1 VNPAKLPFHYGW
13 LIVLSGALTLFAC
26 LGMARFAFG
35 LLLPAMRQSLD
46 LGYDQMGL
54 ISTGNFI
61 GYLLA
66 VALSPLLIR
75 RWRPRLV
82 TCAGL
87 LLNAL
92 CLLLISRADHLS
104 ALILFYGVVG
114 AGSGF
119 ANIPSMVLVSH
130 WFRRNKRGQA
140 AGLMIAGNGLAILA
154 AGQLIPWVN
163 AAWGWRESWIILA
176 IISLLAM
183 IFALLV
189 LRNDPAEVGLLPHGR
204 YEALEESTF
213 VGSTN
218 GRLLVHLGVIY
229 LIFGLTYMIYG
240 TFIVTTM
247 VEDFGFTE
255 AKAGQLWS
263 LVGIFGI
270 FSGVVFGSV
279 SDRIGRRN
287 GMVLVY
293 AMFSCAYL
301 LAGLGAILGSW
312 ALWLSVF
319 FYGSVLFAVP
329 TIMAAAVA
337 EYLGMERAASGFAT
351 LTLFFAAGQ
360 IIGPGSAGLLAEL
373 SGSFIPSYLLSAAL
387 TTIAM
392 ALTLRLKNRLPN
404 NHQTAR
410 EIP

>member
-1 VNPAKLPFHYGW
+1 MRSLILPFHYGW
-13 LIVLSGALTLFAC
+13 LIVLSGTLTLFAC

-35 LLLPAMRQSLD
+35 LLLPAMRQALE

-54 ISTGNFI
+54 ISTSNFI

-66 VALSPLLIR
+66 VAISPMLIR
-75 RWRPRLV
+75 RWRPRLLI
-82 TCAGL
+82 CAGL

-92 CLLLISRADHLS
+92 CMLLIGRAQNLS
-104 ALILFYGVVG
+104 ALILFYGLVG

-140 AGLMIAGNGLAILA
+140 AGLMIAGNGLAILV
-154 AGQLIPWVN
+154 AGQLIPLVN
-163 AAWGWRESWIILA
+163 VTWGWRESWLLLA
-176 IISLLAM
+176 LISLLAM

-189 LRNDPAEVGLLPHGR
+189 VRNEPADMGLTPHGR
-204 YEALEESTF
+204 YESLEESAFT
-213 VGSTN
+213 GGTSAK
-218 GRLLVHLGVIY
+218 LLVHLGVIY

-247 VEDFGFTE
+247 VDDFGFTE
-255 AKAGQLWS
+255 SQAGQLWS
-263 LVGIFGI
+263 LVGIFGM
-270 FSGVVFGSV
+270 FSGVFFGSV

-301 LAGLGAILGSW
+301 LAGLGGILGSW

-319 FYGSVLFAVP
+319 FYGAVLFAVP

-373 SGSFIPSYLLSAAL
+373 SGSFIPSYLFSAAL
-387 TTIAM
+387 TSLAI
-392 ALTLRLKNRLPN
+392 ALTLRLKNPRRTE
-404 NHQTAR
+404 TAG
-410 EIP
+410 

>member
-1 VNPAKLPFHYGW
+1 MKSVTCSFHYGW
-13 LIVLSGALTLFAC
+13 VIVLSGSLTLFSC

-35 LLLPAMRQSLD
+35 LLLPAMRQTLE

-66 VALSPLLIR
+66 VAISPMLIR

-82 TCAGL
+82 ICAGL

-92 CLLLISRADHLS
+92 CMLLISRADNLN
-104 ALILFYGVVG
+104 ALMLFYGLVG
-114 AGSGF
+114 AGSGLG
-119 ANIPSMVLVSH
+119 NIPCMVLVSH

-140 AGLMIAGNGLAILA
+140 AGLMIAGNGLAILI
-154 AGQLIPWVN
+154 AGQLIPLVN
-163 AAWGWRESWIILA
+163 ATWGWRQSWLLLA
-176 IISLLAM
+176 VISLLAM
-183 IFALLV
+183 FFALLV
-189 LRNDPAEVGLLPHGR
+189 VRNDPAEMGLLPHGR
-204 YEALEESTF
+204 YESLEASTF
-213 VGSTN
+213 VRSPN
-218 GRLLVHLGVIY
+218 GKLLVHLGLIY

-240 TFIVTTM
+240 TFMVTTM
-247 VEDFGFTE
+247 VDDFGYSE
-255 AKAGQLWS
+255 AQAGQLWS
-263 LVGIFGI
+263 FVGIFGM
-270 FSGVVFGSV
+270 FSGVVFGSL

-301 LAGLGAILGSW
+301 LAGLGGILGSW
-312 ALWLSVF
+312 SLWLSVL

-360 IIGPGSAGLLAEL
+360 IIGPGSAGLLAKL
-373 SGSFIPSYLLSAAL
+373 SGSFIPSYLLSAIL
-387 TTIAM
+387 TTLAIAF
-392 ALTLRLKNRLPN
+392 TLRLKNPLSKKP
-404 NHQTAR
+404 QTAGKML
-410 EIP
+410 